1 VPGRWLDRFA
11 EQPAAGSRR
20 GQVCRSALGTQG
32 RKQRVGVVH
41 ERDVVGAT
49 QAQLRLP
56 RFPDSAFP
64 DGPRVRELVARAVAV
79 LALTVTVAYLIWRA
93 LATIDL
99 AVWWLS
105 VPLYVL
111 ELHAAVGLGLYVFSL
126 WEVHAG
132 PRARP
137 VRESS
142 LRVAVLIPTWNE
154 PTEVLAPTIAAAVA
168 LQPVHETWV
177 LDDGDRPHVARL
189 AGDLGARYLR
199 RSDRSH
205 AKAGNL
211 NHALGVI
218 EADVV
223 AVLDADHVARPD
235 FLVNALG
242 YFDDPRVAL
251 VQTPQDFYNL
261 ESFEH
266 SRTAARD
273 GFNEQS
279 LFYRAILAGKNRW
292 QAAFWCG
299 TNALV
304 RVQALKEVGGVA
316 TETVTEDIHTTIRLH
331 AKGWRTVYHNEV
343 LARGLA
349 AASAGQYLLQRH
361 RWGTGAMQVLRADNP
376 LTTAGLTVPQRLA
389 YAFTLLGW
397 FDAWRS
403 LGYLLVPVGVLL
415 TGTIP
420 IQAPLGTFA
429 VAFTVTFTLQQLALW
444 LLGRGWQRPWLAILF
459 DLVRLPSNLAATMT
473 LFGRR
478 SVGFQ
483 VTPKGRTGERPRRT
497 PAPRILSAVVV
508 VSGLAAVWFVATIAG
523 STPLHYGVRAAASVA
538 AGWLAFNL
546 AMVTAAIARIRAIR
560 YGAERRASVRFPVS
574 LPAQLDGVACTARDL
589 SLTGARVS
597 APSPLPAEPST
608 LVLEAP
614 GRAVALRCAV
624 RARIDHPDGSHTM
637 GLEFLPGQ
645 WPAIGALTHLL
656 FNAGVGLEVVPE
668 PVPLDAA
675 A

>member
-1 VPGRWLDRFA
+1 MAADLHLRRYS
-11 EQPAAGSRR
+11 QP
-20 GQVCRSALGTQG
+20 
-32 RKQRVGVVH
+32 KVGVVH
-41 ERDVVGAT
+41 ERDVVGGLT
-49 QAQLRLP
+49 EAQSRLP
-56 RFPDSAFP
+56 RFPDGATP
-64 DGPRVRELVARAVAV
+64 DGPRIRDLATRAVAV
-79 LALTVTVAYLIWRA
+79 LALTATAVYLVWRA
-93 LATIDL
+93 VATIDL

-105 VPLYVL
+105 IPLYVL
-111 ELHAAVGLGLYVFSL
+111 ELHAAVGLGLYTFSL
-126 WEVHAG
+126 WDVHAG

-137 VRESS
+137 VRESP

-154 PTEVLAPTIAAAVA
+154 PPEVLAPTIAAAAA

-177 LDDGDRPHVARL
+177 LDDGDRPHIARL
-189 AGDLGARYLR
+189 ASDLGARYLR
-199 RSDRSH
+199 RTDRSH

-223 AVLDADHVARPD
+223 AVLDADHVARPN
-235 FLVNALG
+235 FLINTLG
-242 YFDDPRVAL
+242 YFDDQRVAL

-279 LFYRAILAGKNRW
+279 LFYRAIMAGKNRW

-299 TNALV
+299 TNALL
-304 RVQALKEVGGVA
+304 RVSALRGVGGVA
-316 TETVTEDIHTTIRLH
+316 TGTVTEDIHTTIRLH
-331 AKGWRTVYHNEV
+331 TKGWRTVYHNEV

-349 AASAGQYLLQRH
+349 AAGAGQYLLQRH

-376 LTTAGLTVPQRLA
+376 LTVPGLTPPQRLA

-403 LGYLLVPVGVLL
+403 LGYLLVPVAVLL
-415 TGTIP
+415 TGAVP
-420 IQAPLGTFA
+420 IRAPLGTFA
-429 VAFTVTFTLQQLALW
+429 IAFAATFTLQQLALW

-473 LFGRR
+473 LLGRR
-478 SVGFQ
+478 AERFQ
-483 VTPKGRTGERPRRT
+483 VTPKGRTGERPRRA
-497 PAPRILSAVVV
+497 PAPRILWAVAA
-508 VSGLAAVWFVATIAG
+508 VSVAAAVWFVVTIAG
-523 STPLHYGVRAAASVA
+523 RTPLRYGVPAAAFGA
-538 AGWLAFNL
+538 AGWLTFNL
-546 AMVTAAIARIRAIR
+546 ALVASAIARIRAIR
-560 YGAERRASVRFPVS
+560 YGAERRGSVRFPVS
-574 LPAQLDGVACTARDL
+574 LPARLDGVSCMARDL

-597 APSPLPAEPST
+597 APSPLPGEPST

-624 RARIDHPDGSHTM
+624 RTRFDHPDGSQTVAV
-637 GLEFLPGQ
+637 EFQPGQ

-656 FNAGVGLEVVPE
+656 FNAGVGLEVVPAE
-668 PVPLDAA
+668 PVPMGAVA
-675 A
+675 

>member
-1 VPGRWLDRFA
+1 MGH
-11 EQPAAGSRR
+11 G
-20 GQVCRSALGTQG
+20 
-32 RKQRVGVVH
+32 H
-41 ERDVVGAT
+41 DVVGGLT
-49 QAQLRLP
+49 EVQPRLP
-56 RFPDSAFP
+56 QFP
-64 DGPRVRELVARAVAV
+64 DGRPPDGPQVRELVARAVAV
-79 LALTVTVAYLIWRA
+79 LALVATVAYLVWRA
-93 LATIDL
+93 VATIDPG
-99 AVWWLS
+99 VWWLS
-105 VPLYVL
+105 VLLYLL

-126 WEVHAG
+126 WDVHTG
-132 PRARP
+132 PRTRP
-137 VRESS
+137 VRETP

-154 PTEVLAPTIAAAVA
+154 PPEVLVPTIAAAVA

-177 LDDGDRPHVARL
+177 LDDGDRPLIARL
-189 AGDLGARYLR
+189 AADLGARYLR

-235 FLVNALG
+235 LLVNTLG
-242 YFDDPRVAL
+242 YFDDQRVAL

-261 ESFEH
+261 ASFEH

-279 LFYRAILAGKNRW
+279 LFYRAILPGKNRW

-299 TNALV
+299 TNALL
-304 RVQALKEVGGVA
+304 RVSALKEVGGVA
-316 TETVTEDIHTTIRLH
+316 TGTVTEDIHTTIRLH
-331 AKGWRTVYHNEV
+331 TKGWRTVYHNEV

-349 AASAGQYLLQRH
+349 ATSADQYLLQRH

-376 LTTAGLTVPQRLA
+376 LTIHGLTLPQRLA
-389 YAFTLLGW
+389 YAATLLGW

-403 LGYLLVPVGVLL
+403 LGYLLVPIAVLL

-420 IQAPLGTFA
+420 IRVPLGTFA
-429 VAFTVTFTLQQLALW
+429 AAFAVTFTLQQLTLW

-459 DLVRLPSNLAATMT
+459 DLVRLPSNLAATMA

-478 SVGFQ
+478 TVGFQ
-483 VTPKGRTGERPRRT
+483 VTPKGRTGERPHRAQ
-497 PAPRILSAVVV
+497 PPRILSAVVV
-508 VSGLAAVWFVATIAG
+508 VSGLTTVWFIATAAG
-523 STPLHYGVRAAASVA
+523 RTPLHYGVRAAAFAA

-546 AMVTAAIARIRAIR
+546 VLVAAAIARIRAIR
-560 YGAERRASVRFPVS
+560 YGAERRASVRFSVT
-574 LPAQLDGVACTARDL
+574 LPARLDGVTCTATDL
-589 SLTGARVS
+589 SMTGARIS
-597 APSPLPAEPST
+597 AASPLPRESSE

-614 GRAVALRCAV
+614 GRDVALRCLI
-624 RARIDHPDGSHTM
+624 RSQFDHPDGRQTV
-637 GLEFLPGQ
+637 GVEFQAEQ

-656 FNAGVGLEVVPE
+656 FNAGVGLEVVQE
-668 PVPLDAA
+668 PAPVGAVA
-675 A
+675 

>member
-1 VPGRWLDRFA
+1 VHKRNV
-11 EQPAAGSRR
+11 AGGLTEVQS
-20 GQVCRSALGTQG
+20 
-32 RKQRVGVVH
+32 
-41 ERDVVGAT
+41 
-49 QAQLRLP
+49 RLP
-56 RFPDSAFP
+56 RFPDGVTP
-64 DGPRVRELVARAVAV
+64 DGPRIRDPATRAVAV
-79 LALTVTVAYLIWRA
+79 LALTATAVYLGWRA
-93 LATIDL
+93 VATIDP

-105 VPLYVL
+105 IPLYVL
-111 ELHAAVGLGLYVFSL
+111 ELHAALGLGLYTFSL
-126 WEVHAG
+126 WDVHAG
-132 PRARP
+132 PKARSVHETP
-137 VRESS
+137 

-154 PTEVLAPTIAAAVA
+154 PPEILAPTIAAAAA
-168 LQPVHETWV
+168 LQPMHETWV

-199 RSDRSH
+199 RSDRTH

-223 AVLDADHVARPD
+223 AVLDADHVARPN
-235 FLVNALG
+235 FLVNTLG
-242 YFDDPRVAL
+242 YFDDPEVAL

-292 QAAFWCG
+292 LAAFWCG
-299 TNALV
+299 TSALL
-304 RVQALKEVGGVA
+304 RVSALKEVGGVA
-316 TETVTEDIHTTIRLH
+316 TGTVTEDIHTTIRLH
-331 AKGWRTVYHNEV
+331 AAGWRTVYHNEV

-376 LTTAGLTVPQRLA
+376 LTVPGLTMPQRLA
-389 YAFTLLGW
+389 YASTLFGW

-403 LGYLLVPVGVLL
+403 LGYLLLPVAVLCTGAVP
-415 TGTIP
+415 IR
-420 IQAPLGTFA
+420 APLGTFVVGFA
-429 VAFTVTFTLQQLALW
+429 ATFTLQQLALW

-473 LFGRR
+473 LLNGRA
-478 SVGFQ
+478 GQFQ
-483 VTPKGRTGERPRRT
+483 VTPKGRTGERPHRAR
-497 PAPRILSAVVV
+497 PPRILSAVVV
-508 VSGLAAVWFVATIAG
+508 VSGVATVWFVATILG
-523 STPLHYGVRAAASVA
+523 RTPLHYGTTAAAFAA

-546 AMVTAAIARIRAIR
+546 ALVAAAIARIRAIR
-560 YGAERRASVRFPVS
+560 FGAERRASVRFPVA
-574 LPAQLDGVACTARDL
+574 LPARLDGVSCMATDL

-597 APSPLPAEPST
+597 APSPLPQRPLT

-614 GRAVALRCAV
+614 GRDVVLHCAV
-624 RARIDHPDGSHTM
+624 RAHLDHPDGSQTVAV
-637 GLEFLPGQ
+637 EFQPEQ
-645 WPAIGALTHLL
+645 WSAIVTLTHLL

-668 PVPLDAA
+668 TVPIGAVA
-675 A
+675 

>member
-1 VPGRWLDRFA
+1 VPERNVVRGT
-11 EQPAAGSRR
+11 AG
-20 GQVCRSALGTQG
+20 
-32 RKQRVGVVH
+32 
-41 ERDVVGAT
+41 
-49 QAQLRLP
+49 AQSGLP
-56 RFPDSAFP
+56 RFPDGAPP
-64 DGPRVRELVARAVAV
+64 DSPRIRDLVTRAVAV
-79 LALTVTVAYLIWRA
+79 LALTATAVYLIWRA
-93 LATIDL
+93 VATIDL

-105 VPLYVL
+105 IPLYVL
-111 ELHAAVGLGLYVFSL
+111 ELHAAVGLGLYTFSL
-126 WEVHAG
+126 WDVHAG

-137 VRESS
+137 VRESP

-154 PTEVLAPTIAAAVA
+154 PPEVLAPTIAAAVA
-168 LQPVHETWV
+168 LQPAHETWV
-177 LDDGDRPHVARL
+177 LDDGDRPQIARL

-199 RSDRSH
+199 RTDRSH

-211 NHALGVI
+211 NHALEVI
-218 EADVV
+218 DADII
-223 AVLDADHVARPD
+223 AVLDADHVARPH
-235 FLVNALG
+235 FLVNTLG

-304 RVQALKEVGGVA
+304 RVSALKEVGGVA

-349 AASAGQYLLQRH
+349 AAGAGQYLLQRH
-361 RWGTGAMQVLRADNP
+361 RWGTGAMQVLQADNP
-376 LTTAGLTVPQRLA
+376 LTTPGLTMPQRLA

-397 FDAWRS
+397 FEAWRS
-403 LGYLLVPVGVLL
+403 LGYLLMPVGVLL
-415 TGTIP
+415 TGVVP
-420 IQAPLGTFA
+420 IHAPLGTFA

-478 SVGFQ
+478 TTQFK

-508 VSGLAAVWFVATIAG
+508 VSGITTVWFVATIAG
-523 STPLHYGVRAAASVA
+523 RTPLHYGVRAVAFAA

-546 AMVTAAIARIRAIR
+546 ALVAAAIARIRAIR

-574 LPAQLDGVACTARDL
+574 LPAQLDGVTCTATDL
-589 SLTGARVS
+589 SLTGAQVS
-597 APSPLPAEPST
+597 APSPLPGEPST

-624 RARIDHPDGSHTM
+624 RARIDHPHGNQTVAV
-637 GLEFLPGQ
+637 EFQPGQ

-668 PVPLDAA
+668 LVPLGAVA
-675 A
+675 

>member
-1 VPGRWLDRFA
+1 M
-11 EQPAAGSRR
+11 
-20 GQVCRSALGTQG
+20 
-32 RKQRVGVVH
+32 H
-41 ERDVVGAT
+41 ERKAVGELT
-49 QAQLRLP
+49 EVQSRLP
-56 RFPDSAFP
+56 RFPDGTSS
-64 DGPRVRELVARAVAV
+64 DGPRIREPAARAVAV
-79 LALTVTVAYLIWRA
+79 LALTATAVYLGWRA
-93 LATIDL
+93 VATIDL

-105 VPLYVL
+105 IPLYLL
-111 ELHAAVGLGLYVFSL
+111 ELHAAVGLGLYSFSL
-126 WEVHAG
+126 WDVHAG

-137 VRESS
+137 VREGP

-154 PTEVLAPTIAAAVA
+154 PPEVLAPTVAAAVA

-218 EADVV
+218 QADVV

-235 FLVNALG
+235 FLVNTLG

-299 TNALV
+299 TSALL
-304 RVQALKEVGGVA
+304 RVSALTEVGGVA
-316 TETVTEDIHTTIRLH
+316 TGTVTEDIHTTIRLH
-331 AKGWRTVYHNEV
+331 AAGWRTVYHNEV

-349 AASAGQYLLQRH
+349 AASADQYLLQRH

-376 LTTAGLTVPQRLA
+376 LTVPGLTWPQRLS
-389 YAFTLLGW
+389 YAFTLFGW

-403 LGYLLVPVGVLL
+403 LGYLLVPVAVLF
-415 TGTIP
+415 TGAIP
-420 IQAPLGTFA
+420 IRAPLGIFA
-429 VAFTVTFTLQQLALW
+429 AAFAVTFTLQQLALW

-459 DLVRLPSNLAATMT
+459 DLVRLPSNLAATRA

-483 VTPKGRTGERPRRT
+483 VTPKGRTGERPHRT
-497 PAPRILSAVVV
+497 RPPRILSAVVV
-508 VSGLAAVWFVATIAG
+508 LSGLTTVWFIATIMG
-523 STPLHYGVRAAASVA
+523 RTPLYYGTPAAAFAA

-546 AMVTAAIARIRAIR
+546 VLVAVAIARIRSIR
-560 YGAERRASVRFPVS
+560 YGAERRASVRFAVT
-574 LPAQLDGVACTARDL
+574 LPARLDGVACTATDL
-589 SLTGARVS
+589 SMTGARIS
-597 APSPLPAEPST
+597 APAPQPGDPSE
-608 LVLEAP
+608 LVLQAP
-614 GRAVALRCAV
+614 GRDVLLRCLV
-624 RARIDHPDGSHTM
+624 RSRVDHPDGRQII
-637 GLEFLPGQ
+637 GVEFRPGQ
-645 WPAIGALTHLL
+645 WPAIATLTHLL

-668 PVPLDAA
+668 PAPMCAVA
-675 A
+675 

>member
-1 VPGRWLDRFA
+1 V
-11 EQPAAGSRR
+11 
-20 GQVCRSALGTQG
+20 
-32 RKQRVGVVH
+32 
-41 ERDVVGAT
+41 
-49 QAQLRLP
+49 
-56 RFPDSAFP
+56 
-64 DGPRVRELVARAVAV
+64 
-79 LALTVTVAYLIWRA
+79 
-93 LATIDL
+93 ATIDL

-105 VPLYVL
+105 IPLYVL
-111 ELHAAVGLGLYVFSL
+111 ELHAAVGLGLYTFSL
-126 WEVHAG
+126 WDVQAG
-132 PRARP
+132 PNARP
-137 VRESS
+137 VRESP

-154 PTEVLAPTIAAAVA
+154 PPEVLAPTIAAAVA

-189 AGDLGARYLR
+189 ADDLGARYLR

-235 FLVNALG
+235 FLVNTLG
-242 YFDDPRVAL
+242 YFDDPQVAL

-279 LFYRAILAGKNRW
+279 LFYRVILAGKNRW

-299 TNALV
+299 TSALL
-304 RVQALKEVGGVA
+304 RVSALKEVGGVA
-316 TETVTEDIHTTIRLH
+316 TGTVTEDIHTTIRLH
-331 AKGWRTVYHNEV
+331 AAGWRTVYHNEV

-376 LTTAGLTVPQRLA
+376 LTVPGLTMPQRLA
-389 YAFTLLGW
+389 YAFTLFGW

-403 LGYLLVPVGVLL
+403 LGYLLLPVAVLF
-415 TGTIP
+415 TGTVP
-420 IQAPLGTFA
+420 IRAPLGTFA
-429 VAFTVTFTLQQLALW
+429 VAFAATFTLQQLALW

-459 DLVRLPSNLAATMT
+459 DLVRLPSNLAATMA
-473 LFGRR
+473 LFSGRA
-478 SVGFQ
+478 GQFQ
-483 VTPKGRTGERPRRT
+483 VTPKGRTGERPHRT
-497 PAPRILSAVVV
+497 RPPRILSAVVV
-508 VSGLAAVWFVATIAG
+508 VSAFTTVWFIATIMG
-523 STPLHYGVRAAASVA
+523 RTPLHYGTPAAAFAA

-546 AMVTAAIARIRAIR
+546 ALVAAAIARIRAIR
-560 YGAERRASVRFPVS
+560 YGAERRASVRFPVA
-574 LPAQLDGVACTARDL
+574 LPARLDGVSCLATDL
-589 SLTGARVS
+589 SLTGARLS
-597 APSPLPAEPST
+597 APSPLPQQPST

-614 GRAVALRCAV
+614 GRDVVLGCGV
-624 RARIDHPDGSHTM
+624 RARLDQPDGSQTVAV
-637 GLEFLPGQ
+637 EFQPGQ

-656 FNAGVGLEVVPE
+656 FNAGVGLDVVPE
-668 PVPLDAA
+668 PVPLGAVA
-675 A
+675 

>member
-1 VPGRWLDRFA
+1 M
-11 EQPAAGSRR
+11 
-20 GQVCRSALGTQG
+20 
-32 RKQRVGVVH
+32 VH
-41 ERDVVGAT
+41 ERNVVGLT
-49 QAQLRLP
+49 EVQSRLP
-56 RFPDSAFP
+56 RFPDGAPP
-64 DGPRVRELVARAVAV
+64 DRPRIRDLGARAVAV
-79 LALTVTVAYLIWRA
+79 LALIVTAAYLVWRA
-93 LATIDL
+93 VATVDL

-105 VPLYVL
+105 IPLYVL
-111 ELHAAVGLGLYVFSL
+111 ELHAAVGLGLYTFSL
-126 WEVHAG
+126 WDVHAG

-137 VRESS
+137 VRESP

-154 PTEVLAPTIAAAVA
+154 PPEVLAPTIAAAVA

-177 LDDGDRPHVARL
+177 LDDGDRPHIARL

-199 RSDRSH
+199 RSDRRH

-211 NHALGVI
+211 NHAFDVVQ
-218 EADVV
+218 ADVV
-223 AVLDADHVARPD
+223 AVLDADHVARPN
-235 FLVNALG
+235 FLINTLG

-279 LFYRAILAGKNRW
+279 LFYRGILAGKNRW

-299 TNALV
+299 TNALL

-316 TETVTEDIHTTIRLH
+316 TETVTEDIHTSIRLH
-331 AKGWRTVYHNEV
+331 ATGWRTVYHNEV

-349 AASAGQYLLQRH
+349 AAGAGQYLLQRH

-376 LTTAGLTVPQRLA
+376 LTAPGLTLPQRLA

-403 LGYLLVPVGVLL
+403 LGYLMVPVGVLL
-415 TGTIP
+415 TGAVP
-420 IQAPLGTFA
+420 IHAPLRSFA
-429 VAFTVTFTLQQLALW
+429 LAFVATFTLQQLALW

-459 DLVRLPSNLAATMT
+459 DVVRLPSNLAATMT

-478 SVGFQ
+478 TTQFQ

-508 VSGLAAVWFVATIAG
+508 VSGLAAVWFVATVAG
-523 STPLHYGVRAAASVA
+523 RTPLHYGVRAAAFVA

-546 AMVTAAIARIRAIR
+546 ALVTAAIARIRAIR

-574 LPAQLDGVACTARDL
+574 LPAQLDGASCTATDL

-597 APSPLPAEPST
+597 ASSPLPGEPST

-614 GRAVALRCAV
+614 GRAVALGCAV
-624 RARIDHPDGSHTM
+624 RARIDHPDGSQTVAV
-637 GLEFLPGQ
+637 EFQPGQ
-645 WPAIGALTHLL
+645 WPAIGDLTHLL

-668 PVPLDAA
+668 PVPLGAVA
-675 A
+675 